1 MGTLFGRQM
10 TRVHPVVSF
19 TLIINYQR
27 GQGLNASK
35 PSGYPP
41 FRGKKK
47 KKKRK
52 EKKGKEKKGKEKKRK
67 GKKRKGK
74 KKKGKKKKK
83 KRKKNVAF

>member
-1 MGTLFGRQM
+1 M

-47 KKKRK
+47 RKERKRKERKRKEKKRK
-52 EKKGKEKKGKEKKRK
+52 EKKRKEKKRNE
-67 GKKRKGK
+67 
-74 KKKGKKKKK
+74 KKKKK
-83 KRKKNVAF
+83 KKCYVLGTTY